1 MFSQDTKIHPQLKHG
16 WYSEKQIKAVRN
28 IITGN
33 SNICPLTHIYL
44 DINDREVEVTSVTNT
59 KEHSMKFDDVVYV
72 GPVTRWLRHGR
83 KREDI

>member
-1 MFSQDTKIHPQLKHG
+1 MFSEDKKIHPQPKHG
-16 WYSEKQIKAVRN
+16 WYSEKQIEAVRS
-28 IITGN
+28 IITDN

-59 KEHSMKFDDVVYV
+59 KEHGMKFDDVVYV

-83 KREDI
+83 KKKDI